1 MSTTYTTKTFCKNF
15 NLLPTYLKVFLK
27 KSKLDFLAGT
37 SQMSTVK
44 CVAAEIFTEI
54 YIYIYFF

>member
-37 SQMSTVK
+37 SQMSTV
-44 CVAAEIFTEI
+44 
-54 YIYIYFF
+54 